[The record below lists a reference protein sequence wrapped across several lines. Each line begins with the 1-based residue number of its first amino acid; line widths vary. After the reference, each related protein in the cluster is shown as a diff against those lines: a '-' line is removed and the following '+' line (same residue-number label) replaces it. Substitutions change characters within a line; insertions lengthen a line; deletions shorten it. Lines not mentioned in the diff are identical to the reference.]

1 MSYLYIE
8 QNRLWGVI
16 SMKNYKHFGELL
28 EQLRI
33 SNKMT
38 QQQAADG
45 VCTIRQYS
53 RLEKGESNPR
63 IDVLYGLSN
72 KFHTN
77 LYEFYNIHFCHESF
91 EAYQCISDFNEI
103 ISLNDLKS
111 LKKIIQQMHSL
122 QEFETG
128 ENFQTL
134 CYAESLQ
141 LFFIDEDY
149 IKAIEQCYRGL
160 GIASYQEL
168 LKANKKPK
176 VYSKIELCL
185 LNSIGCNF
193 GALSEFDKA
202 DTIFLIL
209 IESIDYQMEFLPFS
223 AKYNTKF
230 NQRFYENT
238 IYNLSTSYLRNNE
251 LEKAIF
257 YTEKGIAYCVKENN
271 MRFLPELYDL
281 KSSILI
287 ELNKKVEAKEC
298 MENALTLYKI
308 SNSMKQ
314 YNKLKADYDSIFM

>member
-1 MSYLYIE
+1 
-8 QNRLWGVI
+8 
-16 SMKNYKHFGELL
+16 MKNYKNFGELL

-38 QQQAADG
+38 QQQVADG
-45 VCTIRQYS
+45 ICTIRQYS

-103 ISLNDLKS
+103 IRKNDFKS
-111 LKKIIQQMHSL
+111 LTKIIKQMRSL
-122 QEFETG
+122 QEFQTG

-141 LFFIDEDY
+141 LFY
-149 IKAIEQCYRGL
+149 IEKSYINAINQCYRGL

-176 VYSKIELCL
+176 VYSNIELCL
-185 LNSIGCNF
+185 LNSIGCNY

-202 DTIFLIL
+202 NTIFLIL
-209 IESIDYQMEFLPFS
+209 IESIDYQIDFLPF
-223 AKYNTKF
+223 AGKYNMKF
-230 NQRFYENT
+230 NQVIYENT
-238 IYNLSTSYLRNNE
+238 IYNLSTSYLRDNE
-251 LEKAIF
+251 LENAKF
-257 YTEKGIAYCVKENN
+257 YIEKGISYCIKENN
-271 MRFLPELYDL
+271 MCFLSELYEL
-281 KSSILI
+281 KSFLLI
-287 ELNKKVEAKEC
+287 DLGDKAEAKEC